1 MITCKYNSAL
11 IAHNNKKV
19 AKTRERIRVQTSVFA
34 NLIQMNKMKIKITD
48 VGGLVKTISSIL
60 AATVMLSWG
69 VSANEI
75 YIEQVGDNST
85 IAITQDGTG
94 NKVGD
99 TGVGNEAFIGGG
111 SNAVTIDQI
120 GNNNILAMVVNGAAA
135 GVIVD
140 VTGSGNESTINCG
153 TTQSAGCSGSTIKQV
168 ISGDDNVVTQNLGTG
183 ANHYSEINVTGDTNT
198 VTHTSTN
205 SGAST
210 VNITATGNL
219 NTIGV
224 TQSGITAKTV
234 SVNSSGN
241 SNTVSITQSD

>member
-1 MITCKYNSAL
+1 MSK
-11 IAHNNKKV
+11 
-19 AKTRERIRVQTSVFA
+19 RQTG
-34 NLIQMNKMKIKITD
+34 I
-48 VGGLVKTISSIL
+48 GGLSRKLSAILMTVATLSS
-60 AATVMLSWG
+60 G
-69 VSANEI
+69 VLANEI

-111 SNAVTIDQI
+111 SNSVTIDQI
-120 GNNNILAMVVNGAAA
+120 GSNNTLAMVVNGAAA

-153 TTQSAGCSGSTIKQV
+153 TIQSAGCSGSTIKQV
-168 ISGDDNVVTQNLGTG
+168 ITGDDNIVTQNLGTG
-183 ANHYSEINVTGDTNT
+183 ANHYSEINIAGSTNT

-210 VNITATGNL
+210 VNITATGDL

-234 SVNSSGN
+234 SVNSTGN

>member
-1 MITCKYNSAL
+1 
-11 IAHNNKKV
+11 
-19 AKTRERIRVQTSVFA
+19 VFA
-34 NLIQMNKMKIKITD
+34 NLILIEEMKT
-48 VGGLVKTISSIL
+48 KTIDFVRLKKQLSVL
-60 AATVMLSWG
+60 LTATVMLSAG
-69 VSANEI
+69 VAANEV

-85 IAITQDGTG
+85 IAITQDGNG

-120 GNNNILAMVVNGAAA
+120 GSNNTLVMVVNGAAA

-153 TTQSAGCSGSTIKQV
+153 TTQSAGCSSSTIKQV
-168 ISGDDNVVTQNLGTG
+168 IAGDDNIVTQNLGTG
-183 ANHYSEINVTGDTNT
+183 ANHYSEINITGDTNT

-210 VNITATGNL
+210 VNITATGDL

-234 SVNSSGN
+234 SVNTSGN

>member
-1 MITCKYNSAL
+1 M
-11 IAHNNKKV
+11 
-19 AKTRERIRVQTSVFA
+19 FA
-34 NLIQMNKMKIKITD
+34 NLILVDKMSKRTTGI
-48 VGGLVKTISSIL
+48 GGLSRKLSAILMTVATLSS
-60 AATVMLSWG
+60 G
-69 VSANEI
+69 VLANEI

-120 GNNNILAMVVNGAAA
+120 GSNNTLAMVVNGAAA
-135 GVIVD
+135 SVIVD

-153 TTQSAGCSGSTIKQV
+153 TIQSAGCSGSTIKQV

-183 ANHYSEINVTGDTNT
+183 ANHYSEINITGSTNT

-210 VNITATGNL
+210 VNITASGDL

-224 TQSGITAKTV
+224 TQSGLTAKTV
-234 SVNSSGN
+234 SVNTSGN

>member
-1 MITCKYNSAL
+1 MSK
-11 IAHNNKKV
+11 
-19 AKTRERIRVQTSVFA
+19 RQTG
-34 NLIQMNKMKIKITD
+34 I
-48 VGGLVKTISSIL
+48 GGLSRKLSAILVTVATLSS
-60 AATVMLSWG
+60 G
-69 VSANEI
+69 VWANEV
-75 YIEQVGDNST
+75 YIEQVGDSST
-85 IAITQDGTG
+85 ITVTQDGTG

-99 TGVGNEAFIGGG
+99 SGAGNEAFIGGG
-111 SNAVTIDQI
+111 SNTVTIDQV
-120 GNNNILAMVVNGAAA
+120 GSNNTLAMTVNGAAA

-168 ISGDDNVVTQNLGTG
+168 IAGDDNIVTQNLGTG

-198 VTHTSTN
+198 ITHTSTN

-210 VNITATGNL
+210 VNITATGDL

-224 TQSGITAKTV
+224 TQSGLTAKTV
-234 SVNSSGN
+234 SVNTSGN